1 MKVSMHQKRI
11 QRVVDSNPQETAEWL
26 ESFEQVIDQAGPDR
40 AAYLLEQ
47 LTGRARAEGADLPIH
62 LNTPYINTIRP
73 QDEVAYPGD
82 RAMERRIKSLV
93 RWNAMAMVV
102 RQNKYDAG
110 IGGHISTYASL
121 ATLLE
126 VGFNHFF
133 HASYDG
139 QPGDLVYFQGHASPG
154 VYARAFLEGRLSEE
168 HLANFRHELRE
179 HPGLSSYPHPWL
191 MPDFWRFPTVSM
203 GLGPINAIYQARFM
217 RYLENRG
224 LIPPA
229 PRKIWGFLGDGEMD
243 EPESMGSLTLASREK
258 LDNLIF
264 VINCNL
270 QRLDGPVRGNGKV
283 IQELEAAF
291 RGAGWNVIKVIWGE
305 DWDALLAH
313 DSTGLLQKRMG
324 EAVDGE
330 YQTYIT
336 KDGAYI
342 RKNFFGKYP
351 ELLDLVAHLSDED
364 LMRLRRGGHDPRKVY
379 NAYQAAIETRD
390 RPTVILAHTIKG
402 YGLGEAGEGRNITH
416 QQKKLNEQ
424 ELEHFR
430 SRFEIPI
437 PDEAARHVEFYRP
450 PSDSPEMAYLH
461 ERRRRLGG
469 YMPSRSV
476 VAADLEAPPLDYL
489 KESLEGSSGREVS
502 STMAFVRVLSLLMK
516 HPQIGRRVVPIIP
529 DEARTFGMESLFRQ
543 FGIYASQG
551 QLYKPHD
558 AEMFLYYKESR
569 DGQILEEG
577 ITEAGSVAS
586 FTAAGTA
593 YVNYGAAMIPFFIYY
608 SMFGFQRVGDL
619 IWAFADARG
628 KGFLCGGTA
637 GRTTLAG
644 EGLQHQ
650 DGQSILLSSILP
662 TCVTYDPAY
671 AYEIAIILQDG
682 IRRMYQEQEDRF
694 YYLTLYNENYPMPPM
709 PQGLD
714 PQGVLKGIYRC
725 QAAGV
730 PSGPGG
736 AQVQLFGS
744 GPILNEALRAQ
755 RILSEKYG
763 VPSDVWSVT
772 SYNELRR
779 EALGV
784 DRWNRLHPDQPA
796 RTPYIVEALKDAVG
810 PIVAATDYMKVVAD
824 QVAPWLPGR
833 MVALGTDGF
842 GRSDNREH
850 LRRHFEVNAE
860 SIAAAALSRLARD
873 GRFDAAKARAAFAEL
888 GCDTEKIDPARA

>member
-1 MKVSMHQKRI
+1 MHQIRSE
-11 QRVVDSNPQETAEWL
+11 RVVDLNPQETEEWL
-26 ESFEQVIDQAGPDR
+26 ESLDQVIEEGGTDR
-40 AAYLLEQ
+40 VRYLLEQ
-47 LTGRARAEGADLPIH
+47 LALRARNSGAEIPVS
-62 LNTPYINTIRP
+62 LNTPYVNTIRVE
-73 QDEVAYPGD
+73 DEVPYPGD
-82 RAMERRIKSLV
+82 RAMERRIKSLI

-133 HASYDG
+133 RAKYG
-139 QPGDLVYFQGHASPG
+139 EEPGDLIYFQGHASPG
-154 VYARAFLEGRLSEE
+154 VYARAFLEGRLTEE
-168 HLANFRHELRE
+168 HLKNFRHELRDT
-179 HPGLSSYPHPWL
+179 PGLSSYPHPWL

-203 GLGPINAIYQARFM
+203 GLGPLNAIYQARFM

-224 LIPPA
+224 MIEKT
-229 PRKIWGFLGDGEMD
+229 PRKVWAYLGDGEMD
-243 EPESMGSLTLASREK
+243 EPESMGSITLASREK

-270 QRLDGPVRGNGKV
+270 QRLDGPVRGNGKM

-291 RGAGWNVIKVIWGE
+291 RGAGWNVIKVIWGG
-305 DWDALLAH
+305 DWDELLRR
-313 DSTGLLQKRMG
+313 DTTGLLEKRMG
-324 EAVDGE
+324 EVVDGE
-330 YQTYIT
+330 FQSYIS
-336 KDGAYI
+336 KDGAFI

-351 ELLDLVAHLSDED
+351 ELLDLVSHLSDEQ
-364 LMRLRRGGHDPRKVY
+364 LYKLQRGGHDPKKVY
-379 NAYQAAIETRD
+379 NAYKTAVETTGQ
-390 RPTVILAHTIKG
+390 PTLILAHTIKG
-402 YGLGEAGEGRNITH
+402 YGLGEAGEGRNISH

-424 ELEHFR
+424 EMLHFR

-437 PDEAARHVEFYRP
+437 PEEAVQQASFCRP
-450 PSDSPEMAYLH
+450 PADSPEIGYMH
-461 ERRRRLGG
+461 ERRRQLGG
-469 YMPSRSV
+469 YVPTRKP
-476 VAADLEAPPLDYL
+476 VAGTITAPPLEFY
-489 KESLEGSSGREVS
+489 KTSLEASSLEVS
-502 STMAFVRVLSLLMK
+502 STMAFVKILTTLMK
-516 HPQIGRRVVPIIP
+516 HAEIGKRVVPIIP

-558 AEMFLYYKESR
+558 AEIFLYYKESK

-577 ITEAGSVAS
+577 ITEAGSMAS

-593 YVNYGAAMIPFFIYY
+593 AVNYGKEMIPFFIYY
-608 SMFGFQRVGDL
+608 SMFGFQRVGDMV
-619 IWAFADARG
+619 WAFGDSRG

-650 DGQSILLSSILP
+650 DGHSIVLSSTMP
-662 TCVTYDPAY
+662 TCTTYDPAY
-671 AYEIAIILQDG
+671 SYELAIIVQDG

-694 YYLTLYNENYPMPPM
+694 YYLTLYNENYPMPAM
-709 PQGLD
+709 PADLD
-714 PQGVLKGIYRC
+714 PSDVIKGIYRFR
-725 QAAGV
+725 AAENGKGV
-730 PSGPGG
+730 
-736 AQVQLFGS
+736 VQLFGS

-755 RILSEKYG
+755 KILAEKYAIAA
-763 VPSDVWSVT
+763 DVWSVT

-779 EALGV
+779 EALNV
-784 DRWNRLHPDQPA
+784 ERWNRLHPDQPE
-796 RTPYIVEALKDAVG
+796 RTPHIVQVLAGAEG

-833 MVALGTDGF
+833 METLGTDGF
-842 GRSDNREH
+842 GRSENREH
-850 LRRHFEVNAE
+850 LRRHFEINAE

-873 GRFDAAKARAAFAEL
+873 GKFDAAKAAAAFIEL
-888 GCDTEKIDPARA
+888 GLDTETSDPARA

>member
-1 MKVSMHQKRI
+1 
-11 QRVVDSNPQETAEWL
+11 L
-26 ESFEQVIDQAGPDR
+26 ESLEQVIDQAGPDR

-47 LTGRARAEGADLPIH
+47 LTERARIEGADLPIH
-62 LNTPYINTIRP
+62 LNTPYVNTIRP
-73 QDEVAYPGD
+73 EDEVAYPGD

-102 RQNKYDAG
+102 RQNKHDAG

-154 VYARAFLEGRLSEE
+154 VYARAFLEGRLNEE

-191 MPDFWRFPTVSM
+191 MPDFWNFPTVSM
-203 GLGPINAIYQARFM
+203 GLGPINSIYQARFM

-224 LIPPA
+224 LIPPT
-229 PRKIWGFLGDGEMD
+229 PRRVWGFLGDGEMD

-258 LDNLIF
+258 LDNLTWI
-264 VINCNL
+264 INCNL

-291 RGAGWNVIKVIWGE
+291 RGAGWNVIKLIWGE
-305 DWDALLAH
+305 DWDALLAR
-313 DSTGLLQKRMG
+313 DTTGLLQKRMG

-379 NAYQAAIETRD
+379 NAYKTAVETKD

-430 SRFEIPI
+430 SRFEIHI
-437 PDEAARHVEFYRP
+437 PEEAARHAEFFRP

-461 ERRRRLGG
+461 EQRRRLGG
-469 YMPSRSV
+469 YMPSRS
-476 VAADLEAPPLDYL
+476 ARAGKIEAPPLDYL

-502 STMAFVRVLSLLMK
+502 STMAFVRVLTLLMK
-516 HPQIGRRVVPIIP
+516 HPQMGHRVVPIIP

-558 AEMFLYYKESR
+558 AEMFLYYKESK

-577 ITEAGSVAS
+577 ITEAGSIAS

-593 YVNYGAAMIPFFIYY
+593 YANYGAAMIPFFIYY

-619 IWAFADARG
+619 IWAFGDSRG

-662 TCVTYDPAY
+662 TCTTYDPAY
-671 AYEIAIILQDG
+671 AYEIAIIVQDG

-694 YYLTLYNENYPMPPM
+694 YYLTLYNENYAMPPM
-709 PQGLD
+709 PQGLE
-714 PQGVLKGIYRC
+714 PEGVLKGIYRY
-725 QAAGV
+725 QAAEN
-730 PSGPGG
+730 GG
-736 AQVQLFGS
+736 AKVQLFGS

-755 RILSEKYG
+755 RILADKYG
-763 VPSDVWSVT
+763 VAADVWSVT

-784 DRWNRLHPDQPA
+784 DRWNRLHPDEPA
-796 RTPYIVEALKDAVG
+796 RTPYIVEALKGAGG
-810 PIVAATDYMKVVAD
+810 PVVAATDYMKVVVD
-824 QVAPWLPGR
+824 QIAPWLPGR
-833 MVALGTDGF
+833 MVTLGTDGY

-850 LRRHFEVNAE
+850 LRKHFEISAE

-873 GRFDAAKARAAFAEL
+873 GQFDAGKARTAFAEL